1 MLSCE
6 FIIIIWARDHLTF
19 IVGSEYHRHSDC
31 SNSIHSTLG
40 QSLITRCNYTF
51 EQKWMQNIRNFI
63 MFLRLKRLNLN
74 HIKNWIQWKLHVFG
88 DNSLKGRCVL
98 RNRLWH
104 QNVTSITLS
113 FEQKLQCTLFFSTGN
128 SIHCVIDSSLNNL
141 ILPMITHW
149 ICSALHYK

>member
-1 MLSCE
+1 
-6 FIIIIWARDHLTF
+6 
-19 IVGSEYHRHSDC
+19 
-31 SNSIHSTLG
+31 
-40 QSLITRCNYTF
+40 
-51 EQKWMQNIRNFI
+51 MQNIRNFI

-113 FEQKLQCTLFFSTGN
+113 FEQKLQCTLFFSN
-128 SIHCVIDSSLNNL
+128 SIHCVIDSSLNNS
-141 ILPMITHW
+141 ILPMIPLDMFCTSSLVNDYSKMVYINAHFT
-149 ICSALHYK
+149 LLYFQKLEKYLLQY